1 MTGFIRISGSRTS
14 NTKNPTAK
22 TEEMTKYRRSHR
34 ECEWSDCDQ
43 TKSLHVHHVLPQHK
57 YPEYVD
63 GDYHG
68 RIGNNFICYCPFH
81 HFAYHNAYATK
92 RNDKRHKNPTRL
104 LWWQVLQWADD
115 NKISIEDLESVNR
128 AIRVSLA
135 REEEAL
141 MHHLPFLAN
150 VGSVSPYIGLFGTV
164 WGIINSFQ
172 GLSDATQATINAVAP
187 GISEA
192 LVATALGLFA
202 AIPAVVAYNRFASES
217 DSQLQQSSVFGEELA
232 SILYRQTVKVKN

>member
-1 MTGFIRISGSRTS
+1 MKILKDLERTEVVGSLRVFKHGF
-14 NTKNPTAK
+14 N
-22 TEEMTKYRRSHR
+22 
-34 ECEWSDCDQ
+34 
-43 TKSLHVHHVLPQHK
+43 
-57 YPEYVD
+57 EYL
-63 GDYHG
+63 
-68 RIGNNFICYCPFH
+68 RL
-81 HFAYHNAYATK
+81 
-92 RNDKRHKNPTRL
+92 NDE
-104 LWWQVLQWADD
+104 Q
-115 NKISIEDLESVNR
+115 KISIEDLESVNR
-128 AIRVSLA
+128 AIRVSIA
-135 REEEAL
+135 REEDAL